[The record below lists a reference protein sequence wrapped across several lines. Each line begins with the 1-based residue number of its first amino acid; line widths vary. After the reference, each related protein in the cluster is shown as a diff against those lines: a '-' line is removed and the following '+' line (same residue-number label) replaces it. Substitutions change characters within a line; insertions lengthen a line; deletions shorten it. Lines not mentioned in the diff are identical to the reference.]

1 MISSESVQVEKKVSR
16 RNEYE
21 CGMQVPFDYSVD
33 FQKNFFLHG
42 NDYIDL
48 ELIVCLWVV
57 VVVVFEYYSS
67 LVSRRSDIH
76 HDDDADGYHCDVGD
90 DEMRMI

>member
-1 MISSESVQVEKKVSR
+1 MISSESVQVEMKVSR

-21 CGMQVPFDYSVD
+21 CGMQVKFDYSVD

-42 NDYIDL
+42 NDCNDL

-57 VVVVFEYYSS
+57 VVVLDYASS

-76 HDDDADGYHCDVGD
+76 HDDDADENVVVVGD